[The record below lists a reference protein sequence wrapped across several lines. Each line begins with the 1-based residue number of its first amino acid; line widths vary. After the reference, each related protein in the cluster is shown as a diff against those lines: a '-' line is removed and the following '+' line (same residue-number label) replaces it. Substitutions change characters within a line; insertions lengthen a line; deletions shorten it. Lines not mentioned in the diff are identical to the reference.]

1 MTAVCLVGALW
12 GIDLK
17 EVTGS
22 FQRANYATLPV
33 LLILLFLYYWL
44 KAIRWKLLLQPLRPF
59 TCREVFPSMM
69 IGFTGNNLL
78 PAHLGE
84 FIRVYVLGRE
94 FKLSK
99 TAVFSSVVLERMF
112 DVVVILGLLGVSPF
126 LGEGLPKEGLPD
138 ALKTAIFIVSGVAL
152 LAIGVFAAYIY
163 RPEQFVRLAEWILRI
178 FLIPE
183 RLRTIVTQMLE
194 SGVAGLDSM
203 RSPKLAFWIVVTSVL
218 QWFFMACMVYVSLWS
233 FGVRLPLHAS
243 FVVVAATVV
252 GVTIPSTPG
261 YFGMIQA
268 AFRLS
273 LEIFDVPP
281 ADAVAASVYFHVS
294 QYIPVTLVGLYYL
307 SRLGMRLTDIEKEA
321 TRSGQANE

>member
-1 MTAVCLVGALW
+1 VTVVCLIGALW
-12 GIDLK
+12 GIDFK
-17 EVTGS
+17 EVTES

-33 LLILLFLYYWL
+33 LLFLLFLYYWL

-59 TCREVFPSMM
+59 TWREVFPSMM
-69 IGFTGNNLL
+69 IGFMGNNLL
-78 PAHLGE
+78 PSHLGE
-84 FIRVYVLGRE
+84 FIRVFVLGRE

-126 LGEGLPKEGLPD
+126 LGEGLPEEGLPD
-138 ALKTAIFIVSGVAL
+138 ALKTAIFIVAGCAL

-183 RLRTIVTQMLE
+183 RLRTIVTEMLE

-218 QWFFMACMVYVSLWS
+218 QWFFMACMVDVSLWS

-243 FVVVAATVV
+243 FVVVGATAVSV
-252 GVTIPSTPG
+252 AIPSTPG
-261 YFGMIQA
+261 YFGMIQW

-273 LEIFDVPP
+273 LEIFDVDP
-281 ADAVAASVYFHVS
+281 ADAVAASVYFHIS
-294 QYIPVTLVGLYYL
+294 QYIPVTLAGLYYL
-307 SRLGMRLTDIEKEA
+307 SRLGMRLADIEKEA
-321 TRSGQANE
+321 TRSEQAKE